1 MPGRPASHGGGGAT
15 GRFLA
20 QTWTTVSLSRA
31 GQHCSCNRFARCA
44 SCDFPC
50 TRWTR
55 SPGSHREAVPVSSR
69 GTHVQK
75 TCGWSFQQM
84 FAAVHP
90 HFLPRKNHALV
101 RGASAGHSGDQALG
115 GPLLCSGACSRRCFS
130 IQNITTG
137 SCWPRCR
144 CQRDGK
150 VRSVCRQCAVCRACE
165 RCISESEHLQRQF
178 TQVLAPALKVFP
190 WTGLWDATSAFE
202 ASLPPPGCLPSP
214 GSGRS
219 L

>member
-1 MPGRPASHGGGGAT
+1 MEVVEPQEGFSLKLGLPFPCQELGSIVAAT
-15 GRFLA
+15 DLPDVPVATFLA
-20 QTWTTVSLSRA
+20 PGGRVLLVRTEKQFLSPQEARMFRRHAA
-31 GQHCSCNRFARCA
+31 G
-44 SCDFPC
+44 
-50 TRWTR
+50 
-55 SPGSHREAVPVSSR
+55 
-69 GTHVQK
+69 
-75 TCGWSFQQM
+75 QM